1 MKKFLLS
8 LMTIMSLVWTNSFAQ
23 TPELG
28 TETNPFLIETA
39 APTSSTRWARA
50 SRMLSVSRVAARA
63 PISS

>member
-28 TETNPFLIETA
+28 TETNPFLIENLA
-39 APTSSTRWARA
+39 RRRIRSSSRTRTN
-50 SRMLSVSRVAARA
+50 
-63 PISS
+63 

>member
-28 TETNPFLIETA
+28 TETNPFRIR
-39 APTSSTRWARA
+39 SSL
-50 SRMLSVSRVAARA
+50 RMMTN
-63 PISS
+63 